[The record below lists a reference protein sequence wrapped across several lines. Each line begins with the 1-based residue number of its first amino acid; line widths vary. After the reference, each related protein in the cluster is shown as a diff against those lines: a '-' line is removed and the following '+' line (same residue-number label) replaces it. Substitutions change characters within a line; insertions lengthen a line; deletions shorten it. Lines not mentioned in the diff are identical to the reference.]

1 MITPMTTRKPIISQD
16 AIDDVLSVIS
26 DEEFVS
32 FCKEYLSTH
41 PEMFTS
47 LKERF
52 IPSPKKESTSFNYKK
67 EVDACFRHLLK
78 TPRWER
84 NWNYEPDYLDWEKV
98 GKDLR
103 RVIKRAET
111 YIEAGNPDTAINT
124 ALYILKVVDRQ
135 FEEEFLGEREDW
147 MPDDLCIE
155 ECITLIKVAFESPL
169 VPKERKLVV
178 CDELEGYEHSEFI
191 DYVSDS
197 GLKNLIK
204 TTRATLLTDEEQ
216 LDILK
221 RNFKKES
228 SSWNKEEFACE
239 IWNRLKNSGKIDDAV
254 AFFNENKDIDKLR
267 RKYFNLL
274 ISEGKT
280 QQALDVID
288 EGIQIARKRYHHA
301 TVSDWMLCKV
311 SLYESMNDTKNVL
324 AVYRELFRES
334 NDSDTIK
341 YYRKIKGLVPEAK
354 WQKYRDEL
362 LKVRNFGKTAN
373 NVLAVIY
380 VEEQLL
386 DRLYEHLLHSN
397 YALLSAL
404 ESYAKYLSEEQQQI
418 LVARLEKELCGEF
431 SFNTTRKDYQN
442 LAGRLSRLKKTCPAG
457 KAMAEKVI
465 NYHLTKYRNRPALRE
480 ELQKVR

>member
-1 MITPMTTRKPIISQD
+1 M
-16 AIDDVLSVIS
+16 
-26 DEEFVS
+26 
-32 FCKEYLSTH
+32 
-41 PEMFTS
+41 
-47 LKERF
+47 
-52 IPSPKKESTSFNYKK
+52 
-67 EVDACFRHLLK
+67 DACFRHLLK

-111 YIEAGNPDTAINT
+111 YIEASNPDTAINT

-155 ECITLIKVAFESPL
+155 ECITLVKVAFESPL

-204 TTRATLLTDEEQ
+204 TTRETLLTEEEQ

-221 RNFKKES
+221 RKFKKES

-280 QQALDVID
+280 QQAIDVID

-362 LKVRNFGKTAN
+362 LKVRNFGKNAN
-373 NVLAVIY
+373 NVLAEIY